1 MRVRAVSAL
10 RCGGDGGSIENRVSL
25 DMAALKKDISVS
37 KRNFRVDATQP
48 YVVAAYAGF
57 SRVRT
62 EHTWG
67 LEGQMAE

>member
-1 MRVRAVSAL
+1 
-10 RCGGDGGSIENRVSL
+10 
-25 DMAALKKDISVS
+25 MAALKKDISVS